1 MITVSVEEAAREFPA
16 LLNDAINGQEIVITR
31 DDRPVVKLVSEQA
44 GKPRRQFGSARG
56 LIAIAPDFDAPLADF
71 AEYV

>member
-31 DDRPVVKLVSEQA
+31 DDRPVVKLVSVQA